1 MKPSSLSLLALALAS
16 TVLTALP
23 AATPVSAQELQPGET
38 VLERRRPEVEQLGI
52 RAGSFRILP
61 RIETGLTYESN
72 VFATENDTRDDFIWV
87 TQPRVDVRSDFN
99 NHALNFSASGN
110 IGRFFDYSSENYAD
124 YRAQVDGR
132 YDITRD
138 SSVSGLLFS
147 RRDHEGRSDPN
158 FDVSLATGTVV
169 PRFAEPV
176 NYFTHGGE
184 ASFNQR
190 FNRLRVRLTGGAQY
204 TSYQDAEL
212 TNGRTESQEDRDRW
226 SYTGT
231 ARAGYEFIQGYEA
244 FVQGSYNWTRYRLTP
259 DFGGV
264 NRDSDGYEVVGGLS
278 TDLTGLINGEIYA
291 GYLSRTYDDPT
302 LKDFGGLALGGRLN
316 WSVTQLTS
324 VTGSLSRQVRE
335 STYARGSQ
343 IASSY
348 NRTVAAVGVDHE
360 LLRTLLL
367 NARVQWRQDDF
378 NGVDRTDDVYTL
390 GAGASYQLSRYVF
403 VNGGY
408 TYEKRNSNLSGFD
421 YSDNLVY
428 LRVGAQM

>member
-1 MKPSSLSLLALALAS
+1 MKPSFLSFLALALAS

-23 AATPVSAQELQPGET
+23 AAKPVSAQELQRGES

-61 RIETGLTYESN
+61 RLETGVTYESN
-72 VFATENDTRDDFIWV
+72 VFATESNTRDDFIWV
-87 TQPRVDVRSDFN
+87 IQPSVDVRSDFN

-110 IGRFFDYSSENYAD
+110 IGRFFDFSSENYAD
-124 YRAQVDGR
+124 YRAQVNGR
-132 YDITRD
+132 YDISRD

-158 FDVSLATGTVV
+158 FDVSLATGAVV

-176 NYFTHGGE
+176 NYFTNGGE

-190 FNRLRVRLTGGAQY
+190 FNRLRFRLTGLAQY

-212 TNGRTESQEDRDRW
+212 ITGRTESQEDRDRW
-226 SYTGT
+226 DYSGT
-231 ARAGYEFIQGYEA
+231 ARVGYEFIQGYEA
-244 FVQGSYNWTRYRLTP
+244 FIQGSYSWTRYRLSQ
-259 DFGGV
+259 DFGGI

-278 TDLTGLINGEIYA
+278 TDLTGLITGEIYA
-291 GYLSRTYDDPT
+291 GYLSKTYDDPT
-302 LKDFGGLALGGRLN
+302 LKDFSGLALGGRLN
-316 WSVTQLTS
+316 WAVTQLTS

-335 STYARGSQ
+335 STFSRGSQ

-348 NRTVAAVGVDHE
+348 NRTVAALGVDHE

-367 NARVQWRQDDF
+367 NGRLQWRQDDF
-378 NGVDRTDDVYTL
+378 NGVDRTDNVYTL
-390 GAGASYQLSRYVF
+390 GVGASYQLSRYVF

>member
-1 MKPSSLSLLALALAS
+1 MKPSSLSFLALALAS
-16 TVLTALP
+16 TVLMALP
-23 AATPVSAQELQPGET
+23 AAKPVSAQELQRGET

-61 RIETGLTYESN
+61 RLETGVTYESN

-87 TQPRVDVRSDFN
+87 VQPRVDVRSDFN

-110 IGRFFDYSSENYAD
+110 IGRFFDFSSENYAD

-158 FDVSLATGTVV
+158 FDVSLATGAVV

-176 NYFTHGGE
+176 NYFTNGGE

-190 FNRLRVRLTGGAQY
+190 FNRLRFRLTGLAQY

-212 TNGRTESQEDRDRW
+212 ITGQTESQEDRDRW
-226 SYTGT
+226 DYVGT
-231 ARAGYEFIQGYEA
+231 ARVGYEFIQGYEA
-244 FVQGSYNWTRYRLTP
+244 FIQGSYNWTRYRLSV

-264 NRDSDGYEVVGGLS
+264 NRDSDGYEVVAGLS
-278 TDLTGLINGEIYA
+278 TDLTGLITGEIYA
-291 GYLSRTYDDPT
+291 GYLSKTYDDPT

-316 WSVTQLTS
+316 WAVTQLTS
-324 VTGSLSRQVRE
+324 VTGSISRQVRE
-335 STYARGSQ
+335 STYSRGSQ

-348 NRTVAAVGVDHE
+348 NRTVVALGVDHE

-367 NARVQWRQDDF
+367 NGRLQWRQDDF
-378 NGVDRTDDVYTL
+378 NGVDRTDNVYTL
-390 GAGASYQLSRYVF
+390 GVGASYQLSRYVF

>member
-1 MKPSSLSLLALALAS
+1 MKPSSLPFLALALAS

-23 AATPVSAQELQPGET
+23 AAKPVSAQELQRGES

-61 RIETGLTYESN
+61 RIETGVTYESN
-72 VFATENDTRDDFIWV
+72 VFATENNTRDDFIWV

-158 FDVSLATGTVV
+158 FDVSLASGAVV
-169 PRFAEPV
+169 PRYAEPV
-176 NYFTHGGE
+176 NYYTNGGE

-190 FNRLRVRLTGGAQY
+190 FNRLRFRLTGLAQY
-204 TSYQDAEL
+204 TSYEDAEL
-212 TNGRTESQEDRDRW
+212 ITGQTQSQDDRDRW
-226 SYTGT
+226 NYAGT
-231 ARAGYEFIQGYEA
+231 ARVGYEFIQGYEA
-244 FVQGSYNWTRYRLTP
+244 FVQGSYSWTRYRLSQ

-264 NRDSDGYEVVGGLS
+264 NRDSDGYEIVGGLS
-278 TDLTGLINGEIYA
+278 TDLTGLITGEVYA

-302 LKDFGGLALGGRLN
+302 LKDFGGLAVGGRLN
-316 WSVTQLTS
+316 WAVTQLTS

-367 NARVQWRQDDF
+367 NARAQWRQDDF
-378 NGVDRTDDVYTL
+378 NGVDRTDNVYTL
-390 GAGASYQLSRYVF
+390 GAGASYQLSRYLF

-428 LRVGAQM
+428 LRLGAQM